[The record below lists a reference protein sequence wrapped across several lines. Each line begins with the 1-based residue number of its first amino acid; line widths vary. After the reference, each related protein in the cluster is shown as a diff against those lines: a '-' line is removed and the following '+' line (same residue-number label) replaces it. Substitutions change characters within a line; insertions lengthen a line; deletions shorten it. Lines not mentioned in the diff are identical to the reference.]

1 MNEKNTLY
9 IVVPCYKEQEVL
21 PETSRRLREKMRQL
35 MDEGKISR
43 RSRVMFVNDGSSDNT
58 WAIISELHEKE
69 PEMFSGVNLS
79 RNRGHQNA
87 LLAGLLTAV
96 NDADMIVSMDAD
108 LQDDI
113 NAVDEMVDDY
123 HKGYDV
129 VYGVRSKRETDTFF
143 KRFTAEGFYK
153 VMKALGVDIVFNHA
167 DYRLMSRRALE
178 GLAEFSEVNLFL
190 RGIVPM
196 IGYPSDVVYYDRKE
210 RAAGESKY
218 PLKKMLAFAIEGIT
232 SLSTKPIRMI
242 TFMGIAA
249 FFVSIGFL
257 IWAVVDFFRGNT
269 ITGWASMM
277 VSLWFIGGLLLLSVG
292 IVGEYVGKIYLESKH
307 RPRYIIESRTPDR
320 IREREKGRSRKQE
333 MPGENL
339 RRSRAEAREL
349 QTSKRREAVQ
359 KPEQE

>member
-1 MNEKNTLY
+1 MENKLY
-9 IVVPCYKEQEVL
+9 VVIPCYNEEEVL
-21 PETSRRLREKMRQL
+21 PETSKRLKNKLEELMEK
-35 MDEGKISR
+35 GKIDRNSKI
-43 RSRVMFVNDGSSDNT
+43 VFVNDGSKDRT
-58 WAIISELHEKE
+58 WEIVEKLHEE
-69 PEMFSGVNLS
+69 DHIFSGINLS

-87 LLAGLLTAV
+87 LLAGLMTAK
-96 NDADMIVSMDAD
+96 NYADMVVSMDAD

-113 NAVDEMVDDY
+113 NAVDEMVEKYLNGIDI
-123 HKGYDV
+123 
-129 VYGVRSKRETDTFF
+129 VYGVRSSRAKDTFF
-143 KRFTAEGFYK
+143 KKATAEGFYK
-153 VMKALGVDIVFNHA
+153 LMNGMGANTVFNHA